1 MIEPVLTEISQ
12 SVLAK
17 RYLIRNAQQEVIET
31 PKALFQ
37 RVADF
42 LATAETPSEREKWA
56 GTFYRMMAAREF
68 EPNTPCLVNAGR
80 PDGTGQLSACF
91 VLPVPD
97 SMDGIFGAIRN
108 MALVQKTGGGTGF
121 SFSRLRPEGDF
132 VASTSGIASG
142 PISFMEVFDFA
153 TERIKQ
159 GGVRRGANMGILR
172 IDHPDIMKFI
182 ALKQGDEKKMQN
194 FNVSVAITD
203 AFMLA
208 LEAGKDFD
216 LIHPVTGNVVA
227 QLHAPTVW
235 KEIVRCAHK
244 IGDPGL
250 WFVDRVNAADAL
262 SEALGPIE
270 APNPCVTAD
279 TRILTDR
286 GWRFI
291 DTCVGETVRVWNGE
305 QWSAVTPAVT
315 GHDQPIVKVTLS
327 DGHTLRCT
335 PAHAWYLADG
345 TKVEARDLKPGDALE
360 RLGFTPPTEGAPQS
374 GDISDFAN
382 DNIAYL
388 AGFYQGD
395 GYRNNGD
402 KQQEINFYGTAK
414 IAIAQ
419 EMNEAR
425 IIRLQP
431 YSDAQNRQRGVL
443 LVGVP
448 EKGEVPFHL
457 NIRQALH
464 WLAGLFDAD
473 GNVVANGTLSYGYQ
487 LSSVDRR
494 FLADVQLLLRR
505 LGTPSTL
512 SLMKDAMT
520 KDMPG
525 GTYDCQPCWRITIA
539 ASAAR
544 RLQDAGFAPKRLAY
558 RDNNPSR
565 DALRFPR
572 VVSVEPDGRADTV
585 YCFTE
590 PMRHR
595 GVFDGILTGQCGE
608 VGLRP
613 FDACCLG
620 SVNLA
625 EFFVEKEGSTAHKYG
640 NVVMRHGSI
649 DFDRLQRTVQH
660 SVRFLDNMLTVN
672 KYPIP
677 EIHDVT
683 TKCRKI
689 GLGVMGWADLLV
701 QLGIPYSSPEA
712 RELGTHVMK
721 LVNTWAADASEK
733 LAEARGPFHHWPV
746 SKWAKLG
753 HKPRRHATTT
763 VIAPTGTISI
773 IAGCSSGIE
782 PLYGLSM
789 TREQAG
795 MTMLE
800 VNPLVEKI
808 AKREGFWSEQLA
820 ETVRQTG
827 SLADAPGVPDH
838 WRAVFAIAN
847 ELSMED
853 HVGMQSVFQAH
864 TEDAVSKCLAAGT
877 LLPTSRGLMR
887 IEDFSNVE
895 ADDTFVALDG
905 SVTTGGHR
913 IVQHYR
919 AGLKPSTR
927 IVFDTGA
934 QLVGAT
940 ASHRV
945 MTIDGWRLMSEL
957 RPGDKV
963 IGRFEESHSAGSE
976 QLDGDDTW
984 RSNAKQ
990 IPFPKHMSPSF
1001 AEWLGMLCA
1010 DGHLIES
1017 TGNVGLTCANDVV
1030 EQRFVDLSQLLFDI
1044 TPRVTHDDRTENVR
1058 CVSITSRNLVRRVQA
1073 LIGSGAYGKHA
1084 PDAVLRGGPTEK
1096 LAFLRGITLDGYVTD
1111 DHGLCVYGGMSE
1123 TLAYHVAE
1131 ICRSFGLPKVYQG
1144 SKSVVGASLPGALC
1158 HTVFV
1163 SGPMQAKINCIELH
1177 KNREPAD
1184 VSWSVFV
1191 DRKTVEATT
1200 IPVDHPNYG
1209 ALRSLKQDTSRRYCQ
1224 SRIAA
1229 IFGWPTDQIVLT
1241 VRSVEDAGLVELYDV
1256 EVEDSHEYVVNG
1268 VVSHN
1273 TINLRNDATEADI
1286 ERAYMLAWTKGCKGI
1301 TVYRDG
1307 CRSGQV
1313 LTTGVVA
1320 KPEDAP
1326 VGVIAPVAA
1335 TTKRRVPADGRR
1347 SGVTLSRS
1355 TPYGSVHM
1363 TINHHPS
1370 DGDPFELFVRVGK
1383 SGSEVMAW
1391 AEAFGRVVSY
1401 TLALPS
1407 PFSPQARLEEVARQL
1422 SNIGGGDVWA
1432 VGMERVVS
1440 APDAIAKM
1448 LLSHL
1453 GISESFNY
1461 VVDAHGPVPAP
1472 EVSVVSAVST
1482 VSAVSVSN
1490 GIGASNG
1497 VSNGHVR
1504 PKSKSLSDL
1513 CPACGKA
1520 AFIYQQRCGLCTNC
1534 GHSKC

>member
-1 MIEPVLTEISQ
+1 MIEPVLTEISR

-17 RYLIRNAQQEVIET
+17 RYLIRNDRQEVIET

-42 LATAETPSEREKWA
+42 LATAEAPDEREKWA
-56 GTFYRMMAAREF
+56 AIFYRLMAAREF

-91 VLPVPD
+91 VIPVPD

-108 MALVQKTGGGTGF
+108 MAVIQKTGGGTGF
-121 SFSRLRPEGDF
+121 SFSRLRPEGDY
-132 VASTSGIASG
+132 VKSTSGVASG

-182 ALKQGDEKKMQN
+182 ALKQGDVNKMQN

-203 AFMLA
+203 AFMFA

-235 KEIVRCAHK
+235 KEIIRCAHK

-270 APNPCVTAD
+270 APNPC
-279 TRILTDR
+279 
-286 GWRFI
+286 
-291 DTCVGETVRVWNGE
+291 
-305 QWSAVTPAVT
+305 
-315 GHDQPIVKVTLS
+315 
-327 DGHTLRCT
+327 
-335 PAHAWYLADG
+335 
-345 TKVEARDLKPGDALE
+345 
-360 RLGFTPPTEGAPQS
+360 
-374 GDISDFAN
+374 
-382 DNIAYL
+382 
-388 AGFYQGD
+388 
-395 GYRNNGD
+395 
-402 KQQEINFYGTAK
+402 
-414 IAIAQ
+414 
-419 EMNEAR
+419 
-425 IIRLQP
+425 
-431 YSDAQNRQRGVL
+431 
-443 LVGVP
+443 
-448 EKGEVPFHL
+448 
-457 NIRQALH
+457 
-464 WLAGLFDAD
+464 
-473 GNVVANGTLSYGYQ
+473 
-487 LSSVDRR
+487 
-494 FLADVQLLLRR
+494 
-505 LGTPSTL
+505 
-512 SLMKDAMT
+512 
-520 KDMPG
+520 
-525 GTYDCQPCWRITIA
+525 
-539 ASAAR
+539 
-544 RLQDAGFAPKRLAY
+544 
-558 RDNNPSR
+558 
-565 DALRFPR
+565 
-572 VVSVEPDGRADTV
+572 
-585 YCFTE
+585 
-590 PMRHR
+590 
-595 GVFDGILTGQCGE
+595 GE

-625 EFFVEKEGSTAHKYG
+625 EFFVEKEAANAHKYG

-689 GLGVMGWADLLV
+689 GLGVMGWADLLI
-701 QLGIPYSSPEA
+701 QLGLPYSAPEA

-721 LVNTWAADASEK
+721 LVNTWATDASEK
-733 LAEARGPFHHWPV
+733 LAEERQPFHHWPV

-808 AKREGFWSEQLA
+808 AKREGFWSEPLA

-847 ELSMED
+847 ELDMEA

-864 TEDAVSKCLAAGT
+864 TEDAVSK
-877 LLPTSRGLMR
+877 
-887 IEDFSNVE
+887 
-895 ADDTFVALDG
+895 
-905 SVTTGGHR
+905 
-913 IVQHYR
+913 
-919 AGLKPSTR
+919 
-927 IVFDTGA
+927 
-934 QLVGAT
+934 
-940 ASHRV
+940 
-945 MTIDGWRLMSEL
+945 
-957 RPGDKV
+957 
-963 IGRFEESHSAGSE
+963 
-976 QLDGDDTW
+976 
-984 RSNAKQ
+984 
-990 IPFPKHMSPSF
+990 
-1001 AEWLGMLCA
+1001 
-1010 DGHLIES
+1010 
-1017 TGNVGLTCANDVV
+1017 
-1030 EQRFVDLSQLLFDI
+1030 
-1044 TPRVTHDDRTENVR
+1044 
-1058 CVSITSRNLVRRVQA
+1058 
-1073 LIGSGAYGKHA
+1073 
-1084 PDAVLRGGPTEK
+1084 
-1096 LAFLRGITLDGYVTD
+1096 
-1111 DHGLCVYGGMSE
+1111 
-1123 TLAYHVAE
+1123 
-1131 ICRSFGLPKVYQG
+1131 
-1144 SKSVVGASLPGALC
+1144 
-1158 HTVFV
+1158 
-1163 SGPMQAKINCIELH
+1163 
-1177 KNREPAD
+1177 
-1184 VSWSVFV
+1184 
-1191 DRKTVEATT
+1191 
-1200 IPVDHPNYG
+1200 
-1209 ALRSLKQDTSRRYCQ
+1209 
-1224 SRIAA
+1224 
-1229 IFGWPTDQIVLT
+1229 
-1241 VRSVEDAGLVELYDV
+1241 
-1256 EVEDSHEYVVNG
+1256 
-1268 VVSHN
+1268 
-1273 TINLRNDATEADI
+1273 TINLKNDATEADI

-1313 LTTGVVA
+1313 LTAGVVA
-1320 KPEDAP
+1320 KPDDVPAVVAAP
-1326 VGVIAPVAA
+1326 IAA
-1335 TTKRRVPADGRR
+1335 TTKRRVPDDGRR

-1370 DGDPFELFVRVGK
+1370 DGNPFELFVRVGK

-1407 PFSPQARLEEVARQL
+1407 PFTPQARLEEVARQL

-1453 GISESFNY
+1453 GISENFNY
-1461 VVDAHGPVPAP
+1461 AADAPAHAPAHTPMVAVDA
-1472 EVSVVSAVST
+1472 VSSTVSAVST
-1482 VSAVSVSN
+1482 VSA
-1490 GIGASNG
+1490 A
-1497 VSNGHVR
+1497 SNGHVR

>member
-17 RYLIRNAQQEVIET
+17 RYLIRNASQEVIET

-42 LATAETPSEREKWA
+42 LATAEAPGEREKWA
-56 GTFYRMMAAREF
+56 AIFYRMMAAREF

-132 VASTSGIASG
+132 VSTTSGVASG

-182 ALKQGDEKKMQN
+182 ALKQGDANKMQN

-216 LIHPVTGNVVA
+216 LIHPVSGNVVA

-250 WFVDRVNAADAL
+250 WFVDRVNATDAL

-270 APNPCVTAD
+270 APNPCQPVWATV
-279 TRILTDR
+279 LT
-286 GWRFI
+286 
-291 DTCVGETVRVWNGE
+291 
-305 QWSAVTPAVT
+305 P
-315 GHDQPIVKVTLS
+315 
-327 DGHTLRCT
+327 DGIRT
-335 PAHAWYLADG
+335 LADIDVG
-345 TKVEARDLKPGDALE
+345 STIWSGQRWTKVIKKVATGVKPVH
-360 RLGFTPPTEGAPQS
+360 
-374 GDISDFAN
+374 
-382 DNIAYL
+382 AYRTR
-388 AGFYQGD
+388 AGT
-395 GYRNNGD
+395 
-402 KQQEINFYGTAK
+402 FYGTENHRVMQNGRK
-414 IAIAQ
+414 IEARAADAIDAVVGVVDPRTNWGYGLQDVVDGLVLGDGTYHKASGRVFLCAGPDEIEEYRCDPVGAMEYVGEHRPGVKDTAYEVRTTFKTLPLTYNRTIPNEYRYGNTITVAGFLRGLYSANGSVTGNRVTLKASSFAVIEAVQ
-419 EMNEAR
+419 EMLSSIGISSYYTVNKAHDVEHANGVYTSRESYDLNIGHVNGRRLFAERIGFIQAHKNE
-425 IIRLQP
+425 RLTA
-431 YSDAQNRQRGVL
+431 SLDANPVQAPKITYDIADIEYIGDQLVFDITVDADEHTYWTGGL
-443 LVGVP
+443 LVS
-448 EKGEVPFHL
+448 
-457 NIRQALH
+457 N
-464 WLAGLFDAD
+464 
-473 GNVVANGTLSYGYQ
+473 
-487 LSSVDRR
+487 
-494 FLADVQLLLRR
+494 
-505 LGTPSTL
+505 
-512 SLMKDAMT
+512 
-520 KDMPG
+520 
-525 GTYDCQPCWRITIA
+525 
-539 ASAAR
+539 
-544 RLQDAGFAPKRLAY
+544 
-558 RDNNPSR
+558 
-565 DALRFPR
+565 
-572 VVSVEPDGRADTV
+572 
-585 YCFTE
+585 
-590 PMRHR
+590 
-595 GVFDGILTGQCGE
+595 CGE

-625 EFFVEKEGSTAHKYG
+625 EFFVEKEAAGNAHKYG

-683 TKCRKI
+683 SKCRKI

-701 QLGIPYSSPEA
+701 QLGIPYSAPEA

-789 TREQAG
+789 TRDQAG

-808 AKREGFWSEQLA
+808 AKREGFWSDQLA

-827 SLADAPGVPDH
+827 SLVDAPGVPDH

-864 TEDAVSKCLAAGT
+864 TEDAVSK
-877 LLPTSRGLMR
+877 
-887 IEDFSNVE
+887 
-895 ADDTFVALDG
+895 
-905 SVTTGGHR
+905 
-913 IVQHYR
+913 
-919 AGLKPSTR
+919 
-927 IVFDTGA
+927 
-934 QLVGAT
+934 
-940 ASHRV
+940 
-945 MTIDGWRLMSEL
+945 
-957 RPGDKV
+957 
-963 IGRFEESHSAGSE
+963 
-976 QLDGDDTW
+976 
-984 RSNAKQ
+984 
-990 IPFPKHMSPSF
+990 
-1001 AEWLGMLCA
+1001 
-1010 DGHLIES
+1010 
-1017 TGNVGLTCANDVV
+1017 
-1030 EQRFVDLSQLLFDI
+1030 
-1044 TPRVTHDDRTENVR
+1044 
-1058 CVSITSRNLVRRVQA
+1058 
-1073 LIGSGAYGKHA
+1073 
-1084 PDAVLRGGPTEK
+1084 
-1096 LAFLRGITLDGYVTD
+1096 
-1111 DHGLCVYGGMSE
+1111 
-1123 TLAYHVAE
+1123 
-1131 ICRSFGLPKVYQG
+1131 
-1144 SKSVVGASLPGALC
+1144 
-1158 HTVFV
+1158 
-1163 SGPMQAKINCIELH
+1163 
-1177 KNREPAD
+1177 
-1184 VSWSVFV
+1184 
-1191 DRKTVEATT
+1191 
-1200 IPVDHPNYG
+1200 
-1209 ALRSLKQDTSRRYCQ
+1209 
-1224 SRIAA
+1224 
-1229 IFGWPTDQIVLT
+1229 
-1241 VRSVEDAGLVELYDV
+1241 
-1256 EVEDSHEYVVNG
+1256 
-1268 VVSHN
+1268 
-1273 TINLRNDATEADI
+1273 TINLKNDATEADI

-1313 LTTGVVA
+1313 LTTGVAA
-1320 KPEDAP
+1320 KPAD
-1326 VGVIAPVAA
+1326 VPVAPA
-1335 TTKRRVPADGRR
+1335 ASIASTTKRRVPADGRR

-1370 DGDPFELFVRVGK
+1370 DGNPFELFVRVGK

-1407 PFSPQARLEEVARQL
+1407 PFTPQARLEEVARQL

-1453 GISESFNY
+1453 GISENFNY
-1461 VVDAHGPVPAP
+1461 AADAPAHAPAHTPMVAVDAI
-1472 EVSVVSAVST
+1472 SSAVST
-1482 VSAVSVSN
+1482 VSA
-1490 GIGASNG
+1490 A
-1497 VSNGHVR
+1497 SNGHVR

>member
-17 RYLIRNAQQEVIET
+17 RYLIRNASQEVIET

-42 LATAETPSEREKWA
+42 LATAEAPGEREKWA
-56 GTFYRMMAAREF
+56 AIFYRMMAAREF

-97 SMDGIFGAIRN
+97 SMDGIFSAIRN

-132 VASTSGIASG
+132 VSTTSGVASG

-182 ALKQGDEKKMQN
+182 ALKQGDTNKMQN

-216 LIHPVTGNVVA
+216 LIHPVNGNVVA

-270 APNPCVTAD
+270 APNPCQPAWATVLTPDGIRTFAD
-279 TRILTDR
+279 
-286 GWRFI
+286 I
-291 DTCVGETVRVWNGE
+291 DVGSTI
-305 QWSAVTPAVT
+305 WSGQRWT
-315 GHDQPIVKVTLS
+315 KVTKKVAT
-327 DGHTLRCT
+327 GVK
-335 PAHAWYLADG
+335 PVHAYRTRAG
-345 TKVEARDLKPGDALE
+345 T
-360 RLGFTPPTEGAPQS
+360 
-374 GDISDFAN
+374 
-382 DNIAYL
+382 
-388 AGFYQGD
+388 
-395 GYRNNGD
+395 
-402 KQQEINFYGTAK
+402 FYGTENHRVMQNGHK
-414 IAIAQ
+414 IEVRAADAIDTVVGPVCERRGYGLSDVVDGLVLGDGSYHKASGRVFLCAGPDDIKAYNQDPIASQDLIGEHRPGVKDTYYEVETSFKTLPLTYNRVVPDKYRYGDAIKVAGFLRGLYSANGSVVGNRVTLKAASFAVIEAVQ
-419 EMNEAR
+419 EMLSSIGIASYYTTNKAHDIEHH
-425 IIRLQP
+425 
-431 YSDAQNRQRGVL
+431 NGVYTSR
-443 LVGVP
+443 
-448 EKGEVPFHL
+448 ESYDL
-457 NIRQALH
+457 NIGNVEGRARFADLIGFIH
-464 WLAGLFDAD
+464 AHKNERLAASLDVDGRRAPKVTYDIADIEYIGDEPVFDITVDAD
-473 GNVVANGTLSYGYQ
+473 EHTYW
-487 LSSVDRR
+487 
-494 FLADVQLLLRR
+494 
-505 LGTPSTL
+505 T
-512 SLMKDAMT
+512 
-520 KDMPG
+520 G
-525 GTYDCQPCWRITIA
+525 GM
-539 ASAAR
+539 
-544 RLQDAGFAPKRLAY
+544 L
-558 RDNNPSR
+558 
-565 DALRFPR
+565 
-572 VVSVEPDGRADTV
+572 VSN
-585 YCFTE
+585 
-590 PMRHR
+590 
-595 GVFDGILTGQCGE
+595 CGE

-625 EFFVEKEGSTAHKYG
+625 EFFVEKEGNTAHKHG

-683 TKCRKI
+683 SKCRKI

-701 QLGIPYSSPEA
+701 QLGIPYNSPEA
-712 RELGTHVMK
+712 RELGSHVMK

-753 HKPRRHATTT
+753 HKPRRNATTT

-789 TREQAG
+789 TRDQAG

-808 AKREGFWSEQLA
+808 ARREGFWSDQLA
-820 ETVRQTG
+820 ETVRQSG

-864 TEDAVSKCLAAGT
+864 TEDAVSK
-877 LLPTSRGLMR
+877 
-887 IEDFSNVE
+887 
-895 ADDTFVALDG
+895 
-905 SVTTGGHR
+905 
-913 IVQHYR
+913 
-919 AGLKPSTR
+919 
-927 IVFDTGA
+927 
-934 QLVGAT
+934 
-940 ASHRV
+940 
-945 MTIDGWRLMSEL
+945 
-957 RPGDKV
+957 
-963 IGRFEESHSAGSE
+963 
-976 QLDGDDTW
+976 
-984 RSNAKQ
+984 
-990 IPFPKHMSPSF
+990 
-1001 AEWLGMLCA
+1001 
-1010 DGHLIES
+1010 
-1017 TGNVGLTCANDVV
+1017 
-1030 EQRFVDLSQLLFDI
+1030 
-1044 TPRVTHDDRTENVR
+1044 
-1058 CVSITSRNLVRRVQA
+1058 
-1073 LIGSGAYGKHA
+1073 
-1084 PDAVLRGGPTEK
+1084 
-1096 LAFLRGITLDGYVTD
+1096 
-1111 DHGLCVYGGMSE
+1111 
-1123 TLAYHVAE
+1123 
-1131 ICRSFGLPKVYQG
+1131 
-1144 SKSVVGASLPGALC
+1144 
-1158 HTVFV
+1158 
-1163 SGPMQAKINCIELH
+1163 
-1177 KNREPAD
+1177 
-1184 VSWSVFV
+1184 
-1191 DRKTVEATT
+1191 
-1200 IPVDHPNYG
+1200 
-1209 ALRSLKQDTSRRYCQ
+1209 
-1224 SRIAA
+1224 
-1229 IFGWPTDQIVLT
+1229 
-1241 VRSVEDAGLVELYDV
+1241 
-1256 EVEDSHEYVVNG
+1256 
-1268 VVSHN
+1268 
-1273 TINLRNDATEADI
+1273 TINLKNDATEADI

-1313 LTTGVVA
+1313 LTAGVVA
-1320 KPEDAP
+1320 KPDA
-1326 VGVIAPVAA
+1326 VVAPVASVTA

-1453 GISESFNY
+1453 GINESFNY
-1461 VVDAHGPVPAP
+1461 SVDAPPTAHAPTPVLAP
-1472 EVSVVSAVST
+1472 VVSAGT
-1482 VSAVSVSN
+1482 VNA
-1490 GIGASNG
+1490 A
-1497 VSNGHVR
+1497 SNGHVR